1 MIIRRNFTIPPPSSS
16 TSDEIT
22 VEEIPA
28 GCCEWNMGLSD
39 IFPIFM
45 VAGAL
50 WVLVYCIIM
59 TQKIFMDSQYQE
71 ILPKPHPEED
81 EEHHIGGH
89 APAPVAENN
98 HVETPTVEKENHR
111 HDHNER
117 TFFAYYL

>member
-1 MIIRRNFTIPPPSSS
+1 
-16 TSDEIT
+16 
-22 VEEIPA
+22 
-28 GCCEWNMGLSD
+28 MGLSD

-89 APAPVAENN
+89 GPAPAAENN
-98 HVETPTVEKENHR
+98 HVETPTVEKEK
-111 HDHNER
+111 
-117 TFFAYYL
+117 